1 MFVCCSHIIITFA
14 QTKYEGM
21 NIIDCERM
29 MVNGVAAQKDVKME
43 FTPGKYFTTVNTI
56 ILIVGQGSMMLE
68 IDFVKYELRRNSILT
83 VSPLSTVSCLA
94 MSDDFLC
101 SFVTYDH
108 DFAVEVMVRP
118 EPAYMDFIRN
128 YPAGTIDN
136 GRFDDLN
143 ASIGNVAYFLYDN
156 KGSHRAMIAKNIVQ
170 AILMEC
176 YDVVIE
182 KFMPATTTTM
192 TRQNELFVEFIH
204 LVFEYGAKER
214 EVAFYADKLCIT
226 PRYLSKI
233 VHNISNE
240 TAKDIINRH
249 CIQEIKTL
257 LRSTNDSLQS
267 ISLQLEFPDQSFF
280 TRYFKKLAG
289 MTPKEFRAAVTV

>member
-1 MFVCCSHIIITFA
+1 
-14 QTKYEGM
+14 M
-21 NIIDCERM
+21 NIIECEQM
-29 MVNGVAAQKDVKME
+29 MAEGVVAQKDVKME
-43 FTPGKYFTTVNTI
+43 FTTGKYFTVMNTT
-56 ILIVGQGSMMLE
+56 ILIVGQGSMTLE
-68 IDFVKYELRRNSILT
+68 IDFVKYELKRNSILT
-83 VSPLSTVSCLA
+83 ISPQATVRCLDV
-94 MSDDFLC
+94 SDDFLC

-108 DFAVEVMVRP
+108 DFAVDVMVRP

-128 YPAGTIDN
+128 YPMGTIDN
-136 GRFDDLN
+136 GRFDALN
-143 ASIGNVAYFLYDN
+143 ASIGNVAYFLYEN
-156 KGSHRAMIAKNIVQ
+156 KGSHRTLIVKNTVQ

-182 KFMPATTTTM
+182 KFLPTTTTTM

-233 VHNISNE
+233 VHNISKE

-257 LRSTNDSLQS
+257 LRSTNDTLQS
-267 ISLQLEFPDQSFF
+267 IAMRLDFPDQSFF

-289 MTPKEFRAAVTV
+289 MTPKEFRAEK